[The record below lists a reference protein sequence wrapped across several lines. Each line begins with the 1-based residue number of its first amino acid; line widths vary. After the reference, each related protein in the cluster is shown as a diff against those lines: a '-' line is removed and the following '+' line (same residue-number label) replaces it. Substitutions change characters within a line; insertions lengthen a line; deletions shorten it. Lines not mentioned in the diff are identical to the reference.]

1 VAAVSSVH
9 VEGPAPLLTL
19 QGVTRRFGGVVAVK
33 DVSFDVGR
41 AEIVGLIGPNGAG
54 KTTLVNLI
62 TGFLKLNS
70 GRIMLGDVELTRKPP
85 HRVSRAG
92 VVRTFQTPKLF
103 RELTVLENVRVG
115 AHQSMASPRGR
126 TTLRAEVAAAEALL
140 DRFGL
145 SSYGRRRAGYLP
157 HALQRR
163 VEMVRAVASKPSLLV
178 LDEPMAGLTDYETE
192 ALTEGLRAMRD
203 EAVAI
208 LLVEHHVSIVM
219 NLCDRVNVLNFGEL
233 IASGT
238 PAVVRNDP
246 LVIAS
251 YLGDK

>member
-1 VAAVSSVH
+1 VTVGSPAC
-9 VEGPAPLLTL
+9 VEGAAPLLTL
-19 QGVTRRFGGVVAVK
+19 HGVTRRFGGVVAVK
-33 DVSFDVGR
+33 DVSFDVCR

-54 KTTLVNLI
+54 KTTVVNLI
-62 TGFLKLNS
+62 TGFLKLNA

-85 HRVSRAG
+85 HQVSRAG

-115 AHQSMASPRGR
+115 GHQSMTSLRGR
-126 TTLRAEVAAAEALL
+126 TTLRDEVEAAEALL

-145 SSYGRRRAGYLP
+145 MSYARRRAGYLP

-163 VEMVRAVASKPSLLV
+163 IEIARAVASKPSILL
-178 LDEPMAGLTDYETE
+178 LDEPMAGLTEHETE
-192 ALTEGLRAMRD
+192 VLTEGLRSMRD

-238 PAVVRNDP
+238 PAVVRSNP

-251 YLGDK
+251 YLGDT